1 LVNHVGITPKITRWM
16 YTAVIRPSLSYASL
30 VWWPRVQ
37 SIFICLFDKK
47 TAGRKPEHV
56 QRLACLHI
64 RTTPTKTLEIIVGL
78 EPLTLFIK
86 QEAMLACYRIKVN
99 SQWAQ
104 TFCGHTKI
112 DIQLA
117 TNVPLSKMR
126 E

>member
-1 LVNHVGITPKITRWM
+1 MHI
-16 YTAVIRPSLSYASL
+16 A
-30 VWWPRVQ
+30 Q
-37 SIFICLFDKK
+37 C
-47 TAGRKPEHV
+47 
-56 QRLACLHI
+56 LACLHITGAI
-64 RTTPTKTLEIIVGL
+64 RTTPTKAVEIIVGL
-78 EPLTLFIK
+78 EPLIIFIK